1 MKKTKGLLVFAG
13 IIVFIIAAVLVA
25 GLFEKDNF
33 SDKYEGVDL
42 SYDVTGLGRENTY
55 KLYKL
60 AHASSPFA
68 AQGFSVEA
76 ADFAE
81 AVDAYVTDGIDGV
94 DHVLYTGDTSEV
106 TWIVDVPESGLYNVS
121 MKYYT
126 VESRGVEIEREFLIN
141 GEVPF
146 NGADDLAFS
155 RIWTDGGEVHT
166 DNRGN
171 ELRPSQVERFEWQ
184 EASFSDYLGYEIEP
198 YRFWLEKGSNSI
210 TLKAVNEPVIIKSLD
225 FNVISKDYTY
235 SQYKSDHKNL
245 ADSAEADSF
254 VIEIDGEKASG
265 RSDAS
270 LYARFDKSVS
280 NTDPYSITATKLNYI
295 GGEAWKVPGQWVEWD
310 FEVPGDGF
318 YNITIKG
325 RQSYQRGGISNR
337 KITIDGKLPFEEAQ
351 AVGFVYDTDW
361 DMITLS
367 DNDGNAY
374 DFYLTKG
381 KHTIRLEATLAKL
394 GEVLND
400 LTDSVYRLNL
410 MYRKIIVL
418 TGTNPDTHRDYN
430 IKQVYPDIIEAM
442 GLESKRLFKTVDDYV
457 AITGEKSDQIAN
469 AVTLASQL
477 ERFNKDPKDITK
489 TLTNFKENIAALGTS
504 INTISESK
512 LDVDYIIVQ
521 GKNTEEVKDDAGFF
535 SNLWHD
541 IKSFFVSFFYDY
553 NSIGDVYDEDDEDT
567 IEVWLLAGRDQNN
580 IMKMMVDD
588 TFTPQ
593 TGIKVNVQLV
603 AADALLP
610 AVVAGK
616 GPDVVLTGNQ
626 QDPVNYALRN
636 AVEDLTQ
643 FDDLDEVL
651 SEYPL
656 SSYRS
661 YLFEGGMYAL
671 PETLNYNVMFYRKD
685 ILEELGLE
693 PPQTWDDLINML
705 PTIQGNSMTLA
716 VPSTERKIGNVI
728 NPDLS
733 LLISMTY
740 QYGGDFYDDQG
751 KKIQIDNEE
760 SVRAFSRYTSLFVDY
775 GIPLELDFVT
785 RFRSGEVPI
794 GIADYN
800 TFNTLVLSAPELRG
814 LWDFMPIPGVR
825 KTDENGQE
833 YIDRSVHGWG
843 QCSMM
848 IKTDDERV
856 KRDSWTFLKWWA
868 SSETQVRYGR
878 ELESVMGSAARY
890 ATANDVAFKQ
900 LAWSADQIKVLEEQ
914 RKWARGFREIA
925 GGYYTSRHLTNAVRK
940 VVNQKLDQREV
951 LLDYTRTINEEITKK
966 RKEYGLETDD

>member
-1 MKKTKGLLVFAG
+1 MKKTKGLIIFAA
-13 IIVFIIAAVLVA
+13 IVVFIIGFVMIL
-25 GLFEKDNF
+25 GLFEQENF
-33 SDKYEGVDL
+33 LEKYEGTDL
-42 SYDVTGLGRENTY
+42 SYDVRGLGRENTY
-55 KLYKL
+55 KLFKME
-60 AHASSPFA
+60 HASSPLA
-68 AQGFSVEA
+68 TEGFSVEA
-76 ADFAE
+76 ADFTE
-81 AVDAYVTDGIDGV
+81 AVDASVMDECDGV
-94 DHVLYTGDTSEV
+94 SHVLYTGDTSEV
-106 TWIVDVPESGLYNVS
+106 TWEVVAPQSGLYNVS
-121 MKYYT
+121 IKYYP
-126 VESRGVEIEREFLIN
+126 VQSRGVEIEREFRIN

-146 NGADDLAFS
+146 VGAEDLAFS
-155 RIWTDGGEVHT
+155 RIWTNAAAIRV

-171 ELRPSQVERFEWQ
+171 ELRPSQIERFEWQ
-184 EASFSDYLGYEIEP
+184 EDVFSDYLGYEIEP
-198 YRFWLEKGSNSI
+198 YRFWLNEGANTI
-210 TLKAVNEPVIIKSLD
+210 TLKAVNEPVILKSID
-225 FNVISKDYTY
+225 FLPIVRDYTY
-235 SQYKSDHKNL
+235 SQYSKDHNGMTS
-245 ADSAEADSF
+245 SAESLTY
-254 VIEIDGEKASG
+254 VGKIDGESATG

-280 NTDPYSITATKLNYI
+280 NTDPYSITTTKLNYI
-295 GGEAWKVPGQWVEWD
+295 GGDAWKVPGQWIEWEFD
-310 FEVPGDGF
+310 VPGDGF

-325 RQSYQRGGISNR
+325 RQSYQRGGISSR
-337 KITIDGKLPFEEAQ
+337 KITIDGQLPFEEAR

-361 DMITLS
+361 DMMTLS
-367 DNDGNAY
+367 DENDVPY

-381 KHTIRLEATLAKL
+381 KHVIRLEATLGDL
-394 GEVLND
+394 GNVLND
-400 LTDSVYRLNL
+400 LSDSVYRLNL
-410 MYRKIIVL
+410 IYRKLIVL
-418 TGTNPDTHRDYN
+418 TGTNPDSHRDYN
-430 IKQVYPDIIEAM
+430 IKEVYPDIVEAM
-442 GLESKRLFKTVDDYV
+442 GLESKRLFKTVDDYI

-469 AVTLASQL
+469 AITLASQL
-477 ERFNKDPKDITK
+477 ERFNKDPRDITK

-512 LDVDYIIVQ
+512 LDIDYMIVQ
-521 GKNTEEVKDDAGFF
+521 GKNTEEVEDDAGFF

-567 IEVWLLAGRDQNN
+567 IEVWLLAGRDQND

-588 TFTPQ
+588 TFTPN
-593 TGIKVNVQLV
+593 TGIKVNVQLIS
-603 AADALLP
+603 ADALLP

-760 SVRAFSRYTSLFVDY
+760 SVRAFTRYTSLFVDY

-814 LWDFMPIPGVR
+814 LWDFMPLPGV
-825 KTDENGQE
+825 KKVDENGQE
-833 YIDRSVHGWG
+833 YIDRAVHGWG

-848 IKTDDERV
+848 IKTDDERI
-856 KRDSWTFLKWWA
+856 KQNSWTFLKWWA

-951 LLDYTRTINEEITKK
+951 LLDYVRTINEEITKK
-966 RKEYGLETDD
+966 RKEYGLEVD